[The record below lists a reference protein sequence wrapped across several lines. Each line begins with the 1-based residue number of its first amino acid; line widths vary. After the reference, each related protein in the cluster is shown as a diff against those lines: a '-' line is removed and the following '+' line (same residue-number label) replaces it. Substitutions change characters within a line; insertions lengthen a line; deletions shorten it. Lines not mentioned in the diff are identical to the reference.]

1 VIAEGAAEWVVR
13 EEEKVPALTSLVRK
27 YSGKDGA
34 EFPRK
39 RLDEVTVIRIP
50 LGSMTGKVSP
60 GVR

>member
-13 EEEKVPALTSLVRK
+13 EEEKVRALTSLVRK